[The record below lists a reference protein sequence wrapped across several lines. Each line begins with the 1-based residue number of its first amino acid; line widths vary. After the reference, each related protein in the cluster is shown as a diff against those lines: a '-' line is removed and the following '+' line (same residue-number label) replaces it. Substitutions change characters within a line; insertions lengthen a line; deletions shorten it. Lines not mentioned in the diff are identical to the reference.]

1 MKEVHR
7 GEVYDA
13 LLTKDVIASEQAG
26 MRPVVII
33 SADKYNAKNTN
44 VKIAVLTSQIKNEN
58 MNTHF
63 VLPWI
68 KGLSKRSMVLGEYT
82 ATIDRSRL
90 LSLKCRLYED
100 LMTNVDRA
108 VRAYMTDDKP
118 KRKWHGGNRK
128 GVKGKKNKKSGTSKS
143 RP

>member
-1 MKEVHR
+1 MKEVYR

-13 LLTKDVIASEQAG
+13 LLSRDVIASEQAG
-26 MRPVVII
+26 MRPVVVV

-44 VKIAVLTSQIKNEN
+44 VKVAVLTSQIKNEN

-68 KGLSKRSMVLGEYT
+68 KGLPKRSMILGEYT

-90 LSLKCRLYED
+90 LALKCRLYED
-100 LMTNVDRA
+100 VMTNVDRA

-118 KRKWHGGNRK
+118 KRKWHGGNRR
-128 GVKGKKNKKSGTSKS
+128 GVKGKKKKKLGARKS